1 MTRDVYG
8 KFYERGFN
16 LTIRFLI
23 SRGVRA
29 ESAEETA
36 QAAWAKG
43 WEHLGQLRNEHTV
56 ITWVNSIAWNVYRST
71 LRKPPLQELPE
82 LAVSPQVNLAAID
95 VDRAL
100 RCCKE
105 NERLVLRQRYLEG
118 FQIKD
123 IARQQGRTQT
133 AVRLRLLRA
142 RRSARARLIPA
153 AA

>member
-1 MTRDVYG
+1 MTRDVFG
-8 KFYERGFN
+8 KYYERGFN

-23 SRGVRA
+23 SRGLRA

-43 WEHLGQLRNEHTV
+43 WEHLSQLRNDRMV
-56 ITWVNSIAWNVYRST
+56 ITWVNSIAWNVYRSMA
-71 LRKPPLQELPE
+71 RKPPLQELPE
-82 LAVSPQVNLAAID
+82 IAVQPQVNLAAID

-100 RCCKE
+100 RCCKD
-105 NERLVLRQRYLEG
+105 NERQVLQQRYLEG

-123 IARQQGRTQT
+123 IARQEGRTQT

-142 RRSARARLIPA
+142 RRAARARLMPA

>member
-1 MTRDVYG
+1 MTRDIYG
-8 KFYERGFN
+8 KYYERGFK
-16 LTIRFLI
+16 LTMRFLI
-23 SRGVRA
+23 SRGMPA

-43 WEHLGQLRNEHTV
+43 WEHLGQLRNDRMV
-56 ITWVNSIAWNVYRST
+56 ITWVNSIAWNVYRSGA
-71 LRKPPLQELPE
+71 RRPPLQELPE
-82 LAVSPQVNLAAID
+82 LAVPPQVNLAAID
-95 VDRAL
+95 VERAL

-105 NERLVLRQRYLEG
+105 NERTVLQRRYLEG

-123 IARQQGRTQT
+123 IAQQEGRTQT

-142 RRSARARLIPA
+142 RRSARAQLMPA

>member
-1 MTRDVYG
+1 MTRDIYG
-8 KFYERGFN
+8 KFYERGFG

-23 SRGVRA
+23 SRGVRP

-36 QAAWAKG
+36 QAAWVKG
-43 WEHLGQLRNEHTV
+43 WERLAQLRNERMV
-56 ITWVNSIAWNVYRST
+56 ITWVNSIAWNVYRSST
-71 LRKPPLQELPE
+71 RRPALQELPE
-82 LAVSPQVNLAAID
+82 LAVPPQVNLAAID

-105 NERLVLRQRYLEG
+105 HERVVLEQRYLEG

>member
-1 MTRDVYG
+1 MTRELYG
-8 KFYERGFN
+8 KSYERGFK
-16 LTIRFLI
+16 LTMRFLI
-23 SRGVRA
+23 SRGVCA

-36 QAAWAKG
+36 QAAWTKG
-43 WEHLGQLRNEHTV
+43 WEHLAQLRNERMV
-56 ITWVNSIAWNVYRST
+56 VTWVNSIAWNVYRSAN
-71 LRKPPLQELPE
+71 RRPPLQELPE
-82 LAVSPQVNLAAID
+82 LPVPPQVNLAAID

-105 NERLVLRQRYLEG
+105 NERTVLRQRYIDG

-123 IARQQGRTQT
+123 IAREEGRTQT

-142 RRSARARLIPA
+142 RRAARARLMPA

>member
-1 MTRDVYG
+1 MTREVYG
-8 KFYERGFN
+8 KFYERGFK
-16 LTIRFLI
+16 LTMRFLI
-23 SRGVRA
+23 SRGVNV

-43 WEHLGQLRNEHTV
+43 WEHLKQLRNDRMV
-56 ITWVNSIAWNVYRST
+56 VTWVNSIAWNVHRSGA
-71 LRKPPLQELPE
+71 RRPPLQELPE
-82 LAVSPQVNLAAID
+82 LAVPPQVNLAAID

-105 NERLVLRQRYLEG
+105 NERLVLQQRYLEG

-123 IARQQGRTQT
+123 IAQREGRTQT

-142 RRSARARLIPA
+142 RRSARAQLMPA

>member
-1 MTRDVYG
+1 MTREVYG
-8 KFYERGFN
+8 KFYERGFK
-16 LTIRFLI
+16 LTMRFLI
-23 SRGVRA
+23 SRGMSA

-43 WEHLGQLRNEHTV
+43 WEHLGQLRNDRMV
-56 ITWVNSIAWNVYRST
+56 VTWVNSIAWNVHRSSA
-71 LRKPPLQELPE
+71 RKPPLQELPE
-82 LAVSPQVNLAAID
+82 LAVPPQVNLAAID

-105 NERLVLRQRYLEG
+105 HERLVLKRRYLEG

-123 IARQQGRTQT
+123 IAQQEGRTQT

-142 RRSARARLIPA
+142 RRSARAGLMA
-153 AA
+153 AAA